1 MGENAN
7 AVKDLNGFYFEDLK
21 IGTTDEFSKTISE
34 ADIQTFADVS
44 GDENPVHLNPEYA
57 KTTVF
62 KGCIA
67 HGILTASFVST
78 VIGTRMPGP
87 GCIYVAQNLKFKA
100 PVRAGDTVKAVCT
113 VTELN
118 EKRKFAE
125 IKTQCFVGDTLV
137 VDGNATI
144 MVPARGEGL
153 HLWA

>member
-57 KTTVF
+57 KATVF

-100 PVRAGDTVKAVCT
+100 PVRAGDTVKAVCA

-144 MVPARGEGL
+144 MVPARG
-153 HLWA
+153 

>member
-1 MGENAN
+1 MDNATN
-7 AVKDLNGFYFEDLK
+7 PLEDLHGFYFEELSV
-21 IGTTDEFSKTISE
+21 GTTDTFSKTISE

-44 GDENPVHLNPEYA
+44 GDENPVHLNPEFA
-57 KTTVF
+57 KATIF

-67 HGILTASFVST
+67 HGILTASFIST

-118 EKRKFAE
+118 ERKKFVE
-125 IKTQCFVGDTLV
+125 IQTQCFVDDKIV

-144 MVPARGEGL
+144 MVPSRG
-153 HLWA
+153 

>member
-1 MGENAN
+1 MGVNAN
-7 AVKDLNGFYFEDLK
+7 SVKDLNGFYFEDLK

-44 GDENPVHLNPEYA
+44 GDKNPVHLNPEYA
-57 KTTVF
+57 KSTFF

-144 MVPARGEGL
+144 MVPARG
-153 HLWA
+153 

>member
-7 AVKDLNGFYFEDLK
+7 SVKDLNGFYFEDLK

-57 KTTVF
+57 KATVF

-125 IKTQCFVGDTLV
+125 IQTQCFVGDKLV

-144 MVPARGEGL
+144 MVPTRG
-153 HLWA
+153 

>member
-7 AVKDLNGFYFEDLK
+7 SVEDLNGFYFEDLK
-21 IGTTDEFSKTISE
+21 VGTTDEFSKTISE
-34 ADIQTFADVS
+34 SDIQTFADVS
-44 GDENPVHLNPEYA
+44 GDKNPVHLNPEYA
-57 KTTVF
+57 KATVF

-125 IKTQCFVGDTLV
+125 IKTQCFVGNRLV

-144 MVPARGEGL
+144 MVPARG
-153 HLWA
+153 

>member
-7 AVKDLNGFYFEDLK
+7 SVEDLNGFYFEDLK
-21 IGTTDEFSKTISE
+21 VGTTDEFSKTISE
-34 ADIQTFADVS
+34 TDIQTFADVS
-44 GDENPVHLNPEYA
+44 GDKNPVHLNPEYA
-57 KTTVF
+57 KATVF

-125 IKTQCFVGDTLV
+125 IKTQCFVGNRLV

-144 MVPARGEGL
+144 MVPARG
-153 HLWA
+153 

>member
-7 AVKDLNGFYFEDLK
+7 PVKDLNGFYFEDLK

-57 KTTVF
+57 KATVF

-144 MVPARGEGL
+144 MVPARG
-153 HLWA
+153 